1 MTISHFMRF
10 PVESH
15 LKMGYEIGNL
25 STEQVGKRKKKQTL
39 EYKMWRNDDLTLSN
53 TSGVWL

>member
-1 MTISHFMRF
+1 MSISHFMRF

-25 STEQVGKRKKKQTL
+25 STEQVGKRKKKTNAGIQNV
-39 EYKMWRNDDLTLSN
+39 EK
-53 TSGVWL
+53 

>member
-1 MTISHFMRF
+1 MSISHFMRF

-25 STEQVGKRKKKQTL
+25 STEQVGKRKKNKR
-39 EYKMWRNDDLTLSN
+39 WN
-53 TSGVWL
+53 TKCGEMMI